1 MYVERYLHSK
11 RIDTAPNV
19 ASQFN
24 SVLLVIV
31 FNFAAGVAA
40 AAAAAAAAAEFV
52 QVFSG
57 FLSFCC

>member
-40 AAAAAAAAAEFV
+40 AAAAAAAAVAAAEFV
-52 QVFSG
+52 QLCSG
-57 FLSFCC
+57 VL